1 MAARYDFRE
10 VPSKK
15 EIRAQSIY
23 FDNINFRASMW
34 FRKHT
39 KGYVERAGKYGS
51 RSSSQLSEEEKL
63 FRLERYLNENAFIT
77 RSDYTRLTGR
87 LKNKALEDLKR
98 FAKEGIIC
106 KVGRGNQMLFVKNQ
120 EDSQTEQNI

>member
-1 MAARYDFRE
+1 MKD
-10 VPSKK
+10 KK

-23 FDNINFRASMW
+23 FDNVNFRASMW
-34 FRKHT
+34 FRRHT
-39 KGYVERAGKYGS
+39 SGYVERAGKYGS

-87 LKNKALEDLKR
+87 LKNKALEDLNHFVSQGVIER
-98 FAKEGIIC
+98 R
-106 KVGRGNQMLFVKNQ
+106 GRGSLLVFIKKTPSK
-120 EDSQTEQNI
+120 EEI